1 MKALLVVPLLAVTV
15 HAQPSA
21 PYHKQAGKIVKIL
34 KREGAKPDREAIAL
48 TLKAI
53 DINLKKYFPKGP
65 FTRHDWYA
73 IAMAE
78 SRWDANCLGTSG
90 ERSVWQIMPY
100 YAKGKNLKD
109 PFISTEIAF
118 KIMLA
123 KYRQFPN
130 KRLAII
136 AYNGLTRRNGVIR
149 DGYYIYVMRQKA
161 RIQNV

>member
-1 MKALLVVPLLAVTV
+1 MKSLLIISLLAITAS
-15 HAQPSA
+15 AQTMA
-21 PYHKQAGKIVKIL
+21 PYHQQADKIVAIL

-78 SRWDANCLGTSG
+78 SRFDPKCKGPAGDTGIFQVLGSVADINRNTEDAF
-90 ERSVWQIMPY
+90 RV
-100 YAKGKNLKD
+100 
-109 PFISTEIAF
+109 
-118 KIMLA
+118 MLS
-123 KYRQFPN
+123 KYRQFPD

-136 AYNGLTRRNGVIR
+136 AYNGLIRRNGVVR
-149 DGYYIYVMRQKA
+149 DTYYIYVMKQKA

>member
-1 MKALLVVPLLAVTV
+1 MKTLLLILTTSLAFAAPV
-15 HAQPSA
+15 A
-21 PYHKQAGKIVKIL
+21 PYHQRADKIVHIL

-53 DINLKKYFPKGP
+53 DINIKKYFPKGP
-65 FTRHDWYA
+65 FTAKDFQA

-90 ERSVWQIMPY
+90 ERSMWQIMPY

-118 KIMLA
+118 RIMLS

-136 AYNGLTRRNGVIR
+136 AYNGLTRRNGVVR
-149 DGYYIYVMRQKA
+149 DGYYVYVMKQKA
-161 RIQNV
+161 RISNV